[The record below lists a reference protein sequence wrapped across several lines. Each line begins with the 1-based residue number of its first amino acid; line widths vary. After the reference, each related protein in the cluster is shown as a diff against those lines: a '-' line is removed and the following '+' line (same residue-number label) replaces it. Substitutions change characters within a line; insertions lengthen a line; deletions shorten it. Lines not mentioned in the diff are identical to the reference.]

1 MKQTIVDSLKNLQ
14 LTKEEEEKDIFISSK
29 STLDLL
35 EECVLSLFGK
45 LLAYRQQNQHAL
57 KNTLRLAWKMGSNL
71 KIVEVG
77 ENILQFKFSS
87 RCQL

>member
-1 MKQTIVDSLKNLQ
+1 MPNDMKQTIVDSLKNLQ

-45 LLAYRQQNQHAL
+45 LLAYRQQN
-57 KNTLRLAWKMGSNL
+57 
-71 KIVEVG
+71 
-77 ENILQFKFSS
+77 
-87 RCQL
+87 